1 MGLKLRESLFRHTV
15 AHFNALFICR
25 VRANELTL
33 SYMDIPFLRWY
44 SVVQS
49 RRSRRHFDSK
59 RPIESGSLA
68 ALGKVC
74 REFTPFPHARAC
86 LVNEPEKDIFKGIVG
101 GYGKVSGAPAFIAF
115 IGDMRAPSVQEEV
128 GYIGE
133 GIILEATALG
143 LNTCWVAGFFRPEN
157 VASLVEIKDNERV
170 LAVTPVGYA
179 SRFESFT
186 EKLMTGFG
194 LTHRRLPLSK
204 LVSGWRVDNL
214 PEWAKVSLEAARL
227 APSAVNRQPWGF
239 DVDGSGIVFVR
250 TSSPEFNVSKR
261 LDCGIAML
269 HIEVAASNFG
279 IQGAWELLEAP
290 RVSRFVT
297 ANNKESQK

>member
-1 MGLKLRESLFRHTV
+1 ME
-15 AHFNALFICR
+15 
-25 VRANELTL
+25 
-33 SYMDIPFLRWY
+33 IPFSRWY
-44 SVVQS
+44 SVIQR
-49 RRSRRHFDSK
+49 RRSRRHFDPN

-68 ALGKVC
+68 ALDRVC
-74 REFTPFPHARAC
+74 RGFMPFPHARAY
-86 LVNEPEKDIFKGIVG
+86 LVSKPAKDIFKGIVG

-128 GYIGE
+128 GYTGE

-179 SRFESFT
+179 SRFESLA
-186 EKLMTGFG
+186 ERLMTGFG

-239 DVDGSGIVFVR
+239 DVDGSGITVFVR
-250 TSSPEFNVSKR
+250 TSGPEFNVSKR

-290 RVSRFVT
+290 RVSRFVA
-297 ANNKESQK
+297 ANTKGSRK